1 MGNTDAVQGPIL
13 FEIPD
18 FGLNSWACDKFN
30 KVPLQYS
37 ANKG

>member
-1 MGNTDAVQGPIL
+1 MHGKYISQGPIL
-13 FEIPD
+13 FEKQV
-18 FGLNSWACDKFN
+18 FGLNSWVCDKPN